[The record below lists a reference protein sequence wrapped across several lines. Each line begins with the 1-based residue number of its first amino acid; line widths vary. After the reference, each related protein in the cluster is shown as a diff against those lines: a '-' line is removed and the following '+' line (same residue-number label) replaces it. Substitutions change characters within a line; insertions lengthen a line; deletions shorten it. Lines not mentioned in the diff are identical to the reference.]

1 MISNNLVKG
10 VVNIIDSM
18 GCAASALAR
27 NTERVGGTQ
36 VNYVPNINSHAF
48 PILLSGDIPTFSQ
61 NKKCFNVDTHNIP
74 GSVQLFDPLGFRYD
88 PALQA
93 KYQGNMALAFNGYHT
108 TESTRLEG
116 DRAFAKEV
124 AKKVGFKV
132 PPYLVVNSVSD
143 VPKRWIGK
151 VAFAKLSRYY
161 AIGKVVVTT
170 DAITQLLDL
179 ASKWGDT
186 LVLEEYIDYA
196 SEVNF
201 CFHVNDLAVQP
212 LCVLVETNKLM
223 TNETGGKTGT
233 AWAYHQAITE
243 DVAKNPIYKKV
254 LSSMEK
260 LRKMNLGLC
269 GWVDVSFLVTKD
281 GKLCFSEFMVRHA
294 VSNAATL
301 FNQMKVNY
309 VDFVRAFNATGKV
322 ISQEELWR
330 TTHSASVEL
339 YSLPIDAAVVD
350 LPVKSNFCVNP
361 FSDATVFD
369 LLETAQWFDGS
380 EYVLTEGL
388 VRFGVLST
396 CFDSKKDIL
405 KHYTD
410 TVLRTKKHL
419 KLKTPKCFDAALD
432 AFTTTFPTI
441 AYRSLGE

>member
-27 NTERVGGTQ
+27 NAERVGGTQ
-36 VNYVPNINSHAF
+36 VNYVPNINSDAF
-48 PILLSGDIPTFSQ
+48 PVLLSGDTPTFSR

-74 GSVQLFDPLGFRYD
+74 GSVPLFDPLGFRYD
-88 PALQA
+88 PTLQA
-93 KYQGNMALAFNGYHT
+93 KYQGNMALAFNGYHSA
-108 TESTRLEG
+108 ESTCLEG

-132 PPYLVVNSVSD
+132 PPYLVVKSISD
-143 VPKRWIGK
+143 VPKKWIGK
-151 VAFAKLSRYY
+151 VAFAKLSHYY

-186 LVLEEYIDYA
+186 LILEEYIDYA

-212 LCVLVETNKLM
+212 LCILVETNKLM
-223 TNETGGKTGT
+223 TNNTGGKTGT

-243 DVAKNPIYKKV
+243 GVAKNPIYKKV
-254 LSSMEK
+254 LRSMEK

-339 YSLPIDAAVVD
+339 YSMPIDAAVVD
-350 LPVKSNFCVNP
+350 LPVKSNFCVNH

-410 TVLRTKKHL
+410 TILRTKKHL
-419 KLKTPKCFDAALD
+419 KLKTPKCFDDALD